1 MIHCLADNIHSPF
14 GNTTADNFAALRR
27 GAQRPTLHR
36 LPGVPEPLCAALWPE
51 GAIEARY
58 AALYGDPEGL
68 SRFEQLAL
76 LSIRAAL
83 AQTELDVSAPDC
95 LLLLSTTKA
104 NVRWLAAAP
113 QSFAPRTGTLGET
126 AAVIARHAG
135 FSTVPVVVS
144 NACISG
150 AHALL
155 LAARLLRQKA
165 YRHVVVCGVDEQS
178 PFIAAGFQSFR
189 ALSLAPCRPFDAARD
204 GLNLGEAAATLVLS
218 SDPPRRAVETPRAVL
233 DWCLV
238 SGAVRNDANHISG
251 PSRTGEGAFRALR
264 ATLPPDVSRLAFVSA
279 HGTATPYNDEMESR
293 AFSRA
298 ALSAL
303 PVAAYKGLFGHTM
316 GAAGVL
322 ETLLSFRAVEA
333 GCVPPVQGF
342 AQLGVTCPVSVSA
355 VERPTHRRELVKML
369 SGFGGCNAALHFAP
383 APDVADAPRGF
394 VERDWTPV
402 AEVRLTSA
410 TCSVDGETLPLSA
423 TGEALLAA
431 IYAEFIGGYPKF
443 HKMDPLSRLGFV
455 ASELLLAAV
464 RRKGHHLDENTAVV
478 LVGHSGSQAADTR
491 FQRTIA
497 APDNYYPSPAVF
509 VYTLPNIATGEI
521 AIRNGF
527 HGETAYFALPAFE
540 ADRVRRLVCT
550 AGTDP
555 ETTALVGGWIECPT
569 ADHFEAHL
577 HCYLPQAAALRP

>member
-113 QSFAPRTGTLGET
+113 ESFAPRTGTLGET

-218 SDPPRRAVETPRAVL
+218 SAASRRAVETPRAVL

-264 ATLPPDVSRLAFVSA
+264 ATLPPDVSRLAFVSRSEERRV
-279 HGTATPYNDEMESR
+279 GEEGR
-293 AFSRA
+293 CRWW
-298 ALSAL
+298 
-303 PVAAYKGLFGHTM
+303 
-316 GAAGVL
+316 AG
-322 ETLLSFRAVEA
+322 R
-333 GCVPPVQGF
+333 
-342 AQLGVTCPVSVSA
+342 
-355 VERPTHRRELVKML
+355 
-369 SGFGGCNAALHFAP
+369 
-383 APDVADAPRGF
+383 
-394 VERDWTPV
+394 
-402 AEVRLTSA
+402 
-410 TCSVDGETLPLSA
+410 
-423 TGEALLAA
+423 
-431 IYAEFIGGYPKF
+431 
-443 HKMDPLSRLGFV
+443 
-455 ASELLLAAV
+455 
-464 RRKGHHLDENTAVV
+464 
-478 LVGHSGSQAADTR
+478 
-491 FQRTIA
+491 
-497 APDNYYPSPAVF
+497 
-509 VYTLPNIATGEI
+509 
-521 AIRNGF
+521 
-527 HGETAYFALPAFE
+527 
-540 ADRVRRLVCT
+540 
-550 AGTDP
+550 
-555 ETTALVGGWIECPT
+555 
-569 ADHFEAHL
+569 
-577 HCYLPQAAALRP
+577 